1 MPPEFLWTGLV
12 PAEMRGDGCTT
23 PSDIA
28 VEEPGDP
35 GLPGIIWRRHPD
47 VPQWERRRDSG
58 EIAAIILA
66 REVASLRPDAGRWAG
81 LREAV
86 RVVCMGMGHD
96 LPQTDDDLA
105 VLVANALMFT
115 ATVHRAGLVD
125 GPPLAWRKDDAGWG
139 LVVVLPQGISSL
151 GDVMRIDT
159 LEEWR
164 WAIHEPFDHGYVGS
178 PEEALGEMRKRLPGW
193 KIPDM
198 PAELLHFSGA

>member
-1 MPPEFLWTGLV
+1 MPLDPRQRDTLSLFANGAVTAIPAARALV
-12 PAEMRGDGCTT
+12 AALL
-23 PSDIA
+23 SD
-28 VEEPGDP
+28 VD
-35 GLPGIIWRRHPD
+35 R
-47 VPQWERRRDSG
+47 
-58 EIAAIILA
+58 LA
-66 REVASLRPDAGRWAG
+66 PDAGRWAG

-115 ATVHRAGLVD
+115 ATVHRSGLVD

-151 GDVMRIDT
+151 GDVMRIDA

-178 PEEALGEMRKRLPGW
+178 PEEALGEMRKRLPRRR
-193 KIPDM
+193 I
-198 PAELLHFSGA
+198 FYC